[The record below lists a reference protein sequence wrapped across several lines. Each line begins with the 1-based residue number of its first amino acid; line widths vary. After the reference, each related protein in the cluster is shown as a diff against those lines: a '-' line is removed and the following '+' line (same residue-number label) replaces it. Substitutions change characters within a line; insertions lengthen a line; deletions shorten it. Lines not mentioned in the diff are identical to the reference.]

1 MNNGRFGTYE
11 CGLCRG
17 SGGPSFP
24 VENKSGG
31 RRLCVCV
38 CDVCMY
44 KYIRIQIIRE
54 IISTEIQTERKI
66 VTQDTTF

>member
-1 MNNGRFGTYE
+1 M
-11 CGLCRG
+11 
-17 SGGPSFP
+17 
-24 VENKSGG
+24 
-31 RRLCVCV
+31 CV

-66 VTQDTTF
+66 VTQDTTFSKHVCVYVFSIM